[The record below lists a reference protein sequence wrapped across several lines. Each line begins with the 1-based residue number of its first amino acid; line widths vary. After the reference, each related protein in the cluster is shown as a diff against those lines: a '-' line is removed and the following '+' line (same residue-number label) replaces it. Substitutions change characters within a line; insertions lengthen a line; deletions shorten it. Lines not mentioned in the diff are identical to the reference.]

1 MKEQTTIYWE
11 LYIKQKDDT
20 ISTDERAELETWIL
34 NNHDSFHEYEKIY
47 RKSAVDEHSPSFDP
61 NDQWKELQTMIKID
75 ADSLAAKT
83 IRLFPWIARV
93 AAAVILVLGFTYLF
107 YQYQDFSSNDLNLQ
121 TMVQT
126 NDSDQKIIQLPD
138 GTTVWLNRN
147 SELLYPE
154 IFDGETRILYLK
166 GEAFFE
172 VTPDKNKPFI
182 VHSGISK
189 TTVLGTSFNLRA
201 YSGEDEVRLTVA
213 TGKVAF
219 TLADDKEGVIV
230 APGNLAVLSN
240 TTKSITHGQNTDAN
254 FLSWKTNH
262 LTFNDNPIA
271 ELIKPL
277 ERHYG
282 IEINVQNPATLNCR
296 FTGDFQETDI
306 ENAIKIIT
314 RATGTTYELIE
325 GQYIILGAGCN

>member
-1 MKEQTTIYWE
+1 MTEQTTKYWE
-11 LYIKQKDDT
+11 LYVKQKDDT
-20 ISTDERAELETWIL
+20 IGMDERAELETWIHS
-34 NNHDSFHEYEKIY
+34 NPDTFHEFEQINQTP
-47 RKSAVDEHSPSFDP
+47 ATDEHSPSFNP

-75 ADSLAAKT
+75 TESPAAKT
-83 IRLFPWIARV
+83 IRIFPWIARV

-126 NDSDQKIIQLPD
+126 NDSEQKVVNLPD
-138 GTTVWLNRN
+138 GTKVWLNRN

-154 IFDGETRILYLK
+154 SFDGETRTIYLK

-182 VHSGISK
+182 VLSGISK

-201 YSGEDEVRLTVA
+201 YNREAEVRLTVE
-213 TGKVAF
+213 TGKVVF
-219 TLADDKEGVIV
+219 TLADDKEGVV
-230 APGNLAVLSN
+230 VSPGNMAVLTN
-240 TTKSITHGQNTDAN
+240 KTKSIAHEQNTDMN
-254 FLSWKTNH
+254 FMSWKTNH
-262 LTFNDNPIA
+262 LMFNDNPIA
-271 ELIKPL
+271 ELIKAL

-282 IEINVQNPATLNCR
+282 IEISVQNPATLNCR

-306 ENAIKIIT
+306 ENTIKIIT

-325 GQYIILGAGCN
+325 RQYIILGTGCN